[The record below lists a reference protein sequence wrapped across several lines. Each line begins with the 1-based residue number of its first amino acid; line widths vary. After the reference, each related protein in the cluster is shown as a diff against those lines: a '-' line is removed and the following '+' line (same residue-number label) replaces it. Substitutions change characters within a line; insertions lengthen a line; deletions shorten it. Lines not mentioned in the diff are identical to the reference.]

1 MRLLENFWQKSIAKN
16 MAKVVDANLIIRFL
30 IKDDPDQFE
39 AAQKLFS
46 SQDENLVLPDLI
58 LAEVVWTLHSVYK
71 LTKQEII
78 DNLLKLL
85 ELKNLTDNF
94 YLLTNTLL
102 IYKDYNISFID
113 AYLIAF
119 CEQNKLEGIYS
130 FDKGLDKIQSVKR
143 FKP

>member
-1 MRLLENFWQKSIAKN
+1 
-16 MAKVVDANLIIRFL
+16 MAKLIDTNLIIRFL

-46 SQDENLVLPDLI
+46 SLEENLILPDMV
-58 LAEVVWTLHSVYK
+58 LAEIVWTLHSVYK

-78 DNLLKLL
+78 EKLLKLL
-85 ELKNLTDNF
+85 ELKNFTANF
-94 YLLTNTLL
+94 QLLTNSLL
-102 IYKDYNISFID
+102 INRNYNVSFVD

-130 FDKGLDKIQSVKR
+130 FDKGLDKIKSVKR